1 MLTAKQIIGRWQ
13 LVAAELTVA
22 GQVSNTFDAK
32 RTMIKHF
39 TACGRF
45 YFHAKTADRVPFS
58 PAITDEER
66 LAACKTLD
74 FGAGRYR
81 LKGDEYI
88 EDIEVCSYP
97 NYEGKSIG
105 FSLSVQGEGE
115 QATLIQQGVYPLK
128 MLGFGNQDG
137 YVKETYRRLKELE

>member
-1 MLTAKQIIGRWQ
+1 MLTAKQITGRWQ

-32 RTMIKHF
+32 RTMVKHL
-39 TACGRF
+39 TPCGRF
-45 YFHAKTADRVPFS
+45 YFHSKTHDRVPFS
-58 PAITDEER
+58 PAINDEER
-66 LAACKTLD
+66 LAASKTLD

-81 LKGDEYI
+81 LEGNQYI

-105 FSLSVQGEGE
+105 FDLSLEGEGE
-115 QATLIQQGVYPLK
+115 QAMLIQQGVYPLK
-128 MLGFGNQDG
+128 MLGFGDQDG
-137 YVKETYRRLKELE
+137 YVKETYRRLGDEE